1 MNIPFEQSLTSNS
14 LVLTLYYALIG
25 YLLKRCVDRLDVWL
39 NNSKKIKKLEEL
51 QKHIKDN
58 TVLNNQIQQQIEDLI
73 FSEVTGLP
81 PSVNNKEFLNLF
93 NRFKS
98 KINWT
103 DFKLLKEYIKNYTN
117 AEAIQNKKIVN
128 LELKI
133 YMLLAIIIL
142 GGSGCLYFVFTYTD
156 LHSVFSI
163 VTLLTSYFLLGVLE
177 YQFLI
182 YRRRWKTIKEY
193 NTILKIS
200 RPSNDD

>member
-1 MNIPFEQSLTSNS
+1 MNIPLEQPLTFTSFVLALCYG
-14 LVLTLYYALIG
+14 LVLF
-25 YLLKRCVDRLDVWL
+25 LLKRCFDRISFWL

-58 TVLNNQIQQQIEDLI
+58 AVLNNQIQQQIEDLI
-73 FSEVTGLP
+73 FSEATGLP

-98 KINWT
+98 KMSWT
-103 DFKLLKEYIKNYTN
+103 NFKLIRRYIKNYTN
-117 AEAIQNKKIVN
+117 AEAIQNKKIEN
-128 LELKI
+128 FELKI

-177 YQFLI
+177 YKFLI
-182 YRRRWKTIKEY
+182 YRRRWKAIKEY
-193 NTILKIS
+193 NKILNIS